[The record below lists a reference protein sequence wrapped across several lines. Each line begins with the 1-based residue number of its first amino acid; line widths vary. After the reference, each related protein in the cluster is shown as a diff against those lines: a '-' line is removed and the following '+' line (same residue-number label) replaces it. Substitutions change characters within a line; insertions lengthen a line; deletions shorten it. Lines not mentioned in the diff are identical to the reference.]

1 MELKPPNWGWYPTC
15 VLETSKSKPWNQEET
30 FIIQS
35 MGILS
40 TLYKVYINDIWSRQ
54 MLDQLMHLPVVSV
67 DDYEQRIPLTNIVMQ
82 KCISLY
88 EYIQIDRAI

>member
-1 MELKPPNWGWYPTC
+1 
-15 VLETSKSKPWNQEET
+15 
-30 FIIQS
+30 
-35 MGILS
+35 
-40 TLYKVYINDIWSRQ
+40 

-82 KCISLY
+82 NCISLY